1 LHFPSLRVSIGTYA
15 APRRTLNEENAL
27 SPAFSLTSPLL
38 TMSTVKFYL
47 NALLALS
54 ADEQLAVPRRHL
66 LQSINDDDLSEL
78 LKRLM
83 GRDFARGAVEDIVLV
98 ILDIIARDPNSI
110 NDQDTSGT
118 VVNAKVEDIG
128 NESDGLLGNL
138 HGIQLVNMN

>member
-1 LHFPSLRVSIGTYA
+1 
-15 APRRTLNEENAL
+15 
-27 SPAFSLTSPLL
+27 
-38 TMSTVKFYL
+38 MSTVKFYL